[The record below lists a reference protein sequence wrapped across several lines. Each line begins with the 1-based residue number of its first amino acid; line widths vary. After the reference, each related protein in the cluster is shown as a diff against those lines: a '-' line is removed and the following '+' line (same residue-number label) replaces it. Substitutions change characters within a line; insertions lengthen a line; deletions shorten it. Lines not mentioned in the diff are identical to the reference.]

1 VSPGG
6 HLLTT
11 LAACAAST
19 ALGSPAALTA
29 GLAAGGVLIDLDH
42 AADYVLVERQRDLR
56 PGAFLRYYLGGRARR
71 TVLVLHSYELFAVL
85 GVVAWWL
92 EAMALWGYLLGG
104 LLHLTLDLLFNGRYT
119 PRSIGAFYAL
129 SYRAAHRFDA
139 GRLLGPT
146 RAHVPAGF
154 WAAFF
159 LELGRLWGAR
169 AATEE
174 RTELERV

>member
-1 VSPGG
+1 MSPGG

-11 LAACAAST
+11 LAACAVST
-19 ALGSPAALTA
+19 ALGGPPVLTA

-42 AADYVLVERQRDLR
+42 VADYVLVERQRDLR
-56 PGAFLRYYLGGRARR
+56 AGAFLRYYLGGRARR

-85 GVVAWWL
+85 IVAAWWL
-92 EAMALWGYLLGG
+92 DALALWGYLLGG
-104 LLHLTLDLLFNGRYT
+104 LLHLALDLLFNGRYT

-139 GRLLGPT
+139 RRLLGPT
-146 RAHVPAGF
+146 QTQLPSGF

-159 LELGRLWGAR
+159 LELTRLRRSRSGASAR
-169 AATEE
+169 AEFEGA
-174 RTELERV
+174 